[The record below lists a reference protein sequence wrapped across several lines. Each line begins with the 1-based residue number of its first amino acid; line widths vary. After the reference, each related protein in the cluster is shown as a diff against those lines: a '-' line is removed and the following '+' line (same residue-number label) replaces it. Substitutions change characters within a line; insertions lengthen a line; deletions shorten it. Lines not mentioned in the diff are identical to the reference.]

1 MTNFQNRYKFTVE
14 FWILENDD
22 LEALRAAINYLE
34 AGQVMEFRTDG
45 YSFNFMEQMNYGAF
59 MPERVINMRPLLEV
73 IEGEENNEN

>member
-34 AGQVMEFRTDG
+34 AGQVMEFRTAG
-45 YSFNFMEQMNYGAF
+45 YSFNFMEQHNFGSVF
-59 MPERVINMRPLLEV
+59 PERAINMRPLLET
-73 IEGEENNEN
+73 IEGEEQNEN

>member
-34 AGQVMEFRTDG
+34 GGAVMEFRSAG
-45 YSFNFMEQMNYGAF
+45 YNLNFMEQMNFGAF

>member
-34 AGQVMEFRTDG
+34 AGQVMEFRTAG
-45 YSFNFMEQMNYGAF
+45 YSFNFMEQMNFGAF

>member
-34 AGQVMEFRTDG
+34 AGQVMEFRTAG

-73 IEGEENNEN
+73 IEGEERNEN

>member
-34 AGQVMEFRTDG
+34 GGAVMEFRSAG
-45 YSFNFMEQMNYGAF
+45 YNLNFMELQRFGEI
-59 MPERVINMRPLLEV
+59 MPDRVINMRPLLET
-73 IEGEENNEN
+73 IEAEEDEN